1 MKSKHDTMTMLE
13 YEHKNI
19 QEGRRVIAGVDE
31 VGRGPLAGPVV
42 VCCCVM
48 PLNDEDII
56 QGVNDSKKVSEKNRE
71 ILFDK
76 IKEKAIDYQIEIL
89 DEKTIDEINILQATK
104 QCMVKAIEN
113 INKNYHLWILDIML
127 GDDVSGYDI
136 IKKIREI
143 NEVVPVIFTSARDK
157 DLDKII
163 GLELGSDDYIT
174 KPFSTK
180 ELVLRVN
187 NIIKRVYKNEVNKIT
202 YDKYSINL
210 DKRIVL
216 KGDKEI
222 TLTTLEFDLLS
233 MFVTNKN
240 KSFSR
245 DDILNNIWGENYFG
259 TDRVVDDLVRRLRKK
274 MPLLNINTIYGF
286 GYRLT

>member
-1 MKSKHDTMTMLE
+1 MVF
-13 YEHKNI
+13 NI
-19 QEGRRVIAGVDE
+19 A
-31 VGRGPLAGPVV
+31 VV
-42 VCCCVM
+42 
-48 PLNDEDII
+48 E
-56 QGVNDSKKVSEKNRE
+56 
-71 ILFDK
+71 
-76 IKEKAIDYQIEIL
+76 
-89 DEKTIDEINILQATK
+89 DEKDLNSLIKAYLEKEGYNVDSYICGK
-104 QCMVKAIEN
+104 DAIEN

-174 KPFSTK
+174 KPFYTK

-286 GYRLT
+286 GYRLTWLMLINYEIKFSFY

>member
-1 MKSKHDTMTMLE
+1 MYT
-13 YEHKNI
+13 
-19 QEGRRVIAGVDE
+19 VILVEDE
-31 VGRGPLAGPVV
+31 KD
-42 VCCCVM
+42 
-48 PLNDEDII
+48 LN
-56 QGVNDSKKVSEKNRE
+56 S
-71 ILFDK
+71 L
-76 IKEKAIDYQIEIL
+76 IKTYLEKAGYNVISYLNGSD
-89 DEKTIDEINILQATK
+89 
-104 QCMVKAIEN
+104 AIKNVN
-113 INKNYHLWILDIML
+113 INAHLWILDIML

-143 NEVVPVIFTSARDK
+143 NEEIPVIFTSARDK

-174 KPFSTK
+174 KPYSPK

-187 NIIKRVYKNEVNKIT
+187 NIIKRIYSKDLQKVT
-202 YDKYSINL
+202 YDKYVIDF
-210 DKRIVL
+210 DKRMVFFN
-216 KGDKEI
+216 DKELNI
-222 TLTTLEFDLLS
+222 TTLEFDLLY
-233 MFVTNKN
+233 MFITNKN

-245 DDILNNIWGENYFG
+245 DDILGIIWGDDYFG